1 MNPGFSITGSATN
14 TYSASI
20 GSSVGTFAQTNEYR
34 YTIRGQLRTINN
46 PSLIADKGITQSDS
60 AALFGE
66 QVNYGENTG
75 LVGTPEYNGNI
86 SSISWRNKIEVSG
99 QPGVVGGTQGYTFG
113 YDGVDRQTSSSY
125 YNLVGAGAT
134 WTQSS
139 VDAFSENVPKY
150 DEMGNIDSLVRKDKS
165 GNVINRLSYK
175 YASNGN
181 KLAGV
186 RDMGTEGF
194 TSSYTYD
201 GNGNMTSD
209 TKKGITLTYNY
220 LDLVDTVKQGTS
232 RLVYTYDATGK
243 KCYKQLITAGVVT
256 SQRHYVEN
264 VEATATSSLAKDG
277 QIEFVATPEGR
288 LVNTGG
294 GNYQQ
299 EYFVTDHLG
308 NIRVAFRVN
317 TNGTLN
323 LTQVQN
329 YYSFGKDMGD
339 ATMNY
344 TASPQNQ
351 YKYSSKELQQ
361 ELSLMNYDF
370 GARHYD
376 PRIGRWTGVDLL
388 AETYENVSPY
398 NYVANSPINNIDPNG
413 MDFSQG
419 IPCPKWGE
427 PSGGLSAGANVLASF
442 AAGLLGS
449 VGNGPVALDK
459 ANAPGQQA
467 SLQPRSNITSSL
479 NGNGTTVQEGGGDPG
494 GKKKANANQG
504 VAQQSSL
511 DPSPAIYLLSTT
523 FSLLN
528 ENATMNINVIKETN
542 SWWTKVTGKLPGS
555 AARDLEAE
563 TFTKTATDIIG
574 KRLFGIGV
582 AYSIYSIYQDH
593 SLGNIATNVG
603 DNVVGYLGLT
613 VPGAQIP
620 ALIYFGVRFG
630 YDMYQ
635 GSKSP

>member
-1 MNPGFSITGSATN
+1 
-14 TYSASI
+14 
-20 GSSVGTFAQTNEYR
+20 
-34 YTIRGQLRTINN
+34 
-46 PSLIADKGITQSDS
+46 
-60 AALFGE
+60 
-66 QVNYGENTG
+66 
-75 LVGTPEYNGNI
+75 
-86 SSISWRNKIEVSG
+86 
-99 QPGVVGGTQGYTFG
+99 
-113 YDGVDRQTSSSY
+113 
-125 YNLVGAGAT
+125 
-134 WTQSS
+134 
-139 VDAFSENVPKY
+139 
-150 DEMGNIDSLVRKDKS
+150 
-165 GNVINRLSYK
+165 
-175 YASNGN
+175 
-181 KLAGV
+181 
-186 RDMGTEGF
+186 
-194 TSSYTYD
+194 
-201 GNGNMTSD
+201 
-209 TKKGITLTYNY
+209 
-220 LDLVDTVKQGTS
+220 
-232 RLVYTYDATGK
+232 
-243 KCYKQLITAGVVT
+243 
-256 SQRHYVEN
+256 
-264 VEATATSSLAKDG
+264 
-277 QIEFVATPEGR
+277 
-288 LVNTGG
+288 
-294 GNYQQ
+294 
-299 EYFVTDHLG
+299 
-308 NIRVAFRVN
+308 
-317 TNGTLN
+317 
-323 LTQVQN
+323 
-329 YYSFGKDMGD
+329 
-339 ATMNY
+339 
-344 TASPQNQ
+344 
-351 YKYSSKELQQ
+351 
-361 ELSLMNYDF
+361 MNYDF

-398 NYVANSPINNIDPNG
+398 NYVANSPINNIDANG

-427 PSGGLSAGANVLASF
+427 PGGGLFSAGANVLASF

-467 SLQPRSNITSSL
+467 SFQSRSNITSSL
-479 NGNGTTVQEGGGDPG
+479 NEDGTTVQEGGGDPG

-574 KRLFGIGV
+574 KRLFGVGV